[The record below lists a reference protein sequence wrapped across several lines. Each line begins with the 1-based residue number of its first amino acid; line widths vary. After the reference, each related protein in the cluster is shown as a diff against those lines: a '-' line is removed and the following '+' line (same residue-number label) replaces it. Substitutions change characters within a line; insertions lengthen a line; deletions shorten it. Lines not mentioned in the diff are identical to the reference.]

1 MDGNQNLNSKKNS
14 AKLKAEQKKKK
25 RRKQI
30 ILFVVE
36 IVVLLVLVVAFWG
49 VSTLKKIG
57 HVTISDD
64 DITINDE
71 VAEAT
76 ENGEMKGYRNIA
88 LFAVDSTSGAL
99 TGNTRT
105 DTMIIASINQDTK
118 EIKLVSVYRDTY
130 LNQGTDTYGKANG
143 AYAAGGAKQAIYMLN
158 MNLDMNITDFV
169 TCGFEALIDAIDALG
184 GIEIEVTEEEISHLN
199 NYQISISG
207 EPDGTLNAAG
217 EPNYYATPYVDYT
230 PVTEA
235 GLQTLNGL
243 QATAYC
249 RIRYVG
255 NDYARTNRQRIVL
268 QKVLE
273 KCKTTNP
280 VTLAAIAEDVFPKVL
295 TSLELSDILSLLGDV
310 ANYSMGEKGSFPFTD
325 HFYTGTI
332 GSKGS
337 CIVPTTL
344 EDNVILLHEFLF
356 GESDYEPSETV
367 KTCSQKIYA
376 DTNQYIS
383 Q

>member
-1 MDGNQNLNSKKNS
+1 MDGNNSNLKKNS
-14 AKLKAEQKKKK
+14 ASAKAAQKKKK
-25 RRKQI
+25 RKKQI

-36 IVVLLVLVVAFWG
+36 IVVLLVLIIAFWG
-49 VSTLKKIG
+49 VSAYNKIG
-57 HVTISDD
+57 HVTIADD
-64 DITINDE
+64 DIVMNDE
-71 VAEAT
+71 VSEAWET
-76 ENGEMKGYRNIA
+76 GEMKGYRNIA

-118 EIKLVSVYRDTY
+118 EIKLCSVYRDTY

-143 AYAAGGAKQAIYMLN
+143 AYAAGGAKQAISMLN
-158 MNLDMNITDFV
+158 MNLDLNITDFV
-169 TCGFEALIDAIDALG
+169 TVGFQGLIDAIDAMG
-184 GIEIEVTEEEISHLN
+184 GIEINVTEEEISHLN

-217 EPNYYATPYVDYT
+217 EPNYYAEPYVDYI

-255 NDYARTNRQRIVL
+255 NDYARTDRQKTVV
-268 QKVLE
+268 QKCFE
-273 KCKTTNP
+273 KAKTMNP
-280 VTLAAIAEDVFPKVL
+280 LTLAGIAEDVFPEVL
-295 TSLELSDILSLLGDV
+295 TSLELNDIISLLGDI
-310 ANYSMGEKGSFPFTD
+310 ANYSFGEKGSFPFTD
-325 HFYTGTI
+325 HFYTGLI

-344 EDNVILLHEFLF
+344 EDNVVLLHTFLF
-356 GESDYEPSETV
+356 GDSDYEPSETV